1 MFIIET
7 RNLHFSYGRQ
17 AVLKGINLQVPAA
30 SIFGFLGVNG
40 AGKSTT
46 LKILLGL
53 LGAPSNRVFLFGQDM
68 VRHRL
73 SILGRTGALIDEPT
87 FYEHLSARGNLAVL
101 ARLLGLPSARVAR
114 VLDLVDLAFVADKPA
129 GTYSTGMKRRLGIA
143 IALLN
148 DPPLLILDEPAN
160 GLDPLGILQL
170 RNFLVRL
177 QKEEG
182 KTILLSSHLLDELQK
197 IVTHVAILHEGLI
210 RFQGRAEELT
220 GGADTLEGAFIK
232 RIETP

>member
-1 MFIIET
+1 MCIIET
-7 RNLHFSYGRQ
+7 RDLHFSYGKQ

-46 LKILLGL
+46 LKMLLGL
-53 LGAPSNRVFLFGQDM
+53 LGAPPNRVFLFGQDM
-68 VRHRL
+68 ARHRC
-73 SILGRTGALIDEPT
+73 SILARTGALVDEPT
-87 FYEHLSARGNLAVL
+87 FYAHLSARSNLTVI
-101 ARLLGLPSARVAR
+101 ARLLALPAARVDR
-114 VLDLVDLAFVADKPA
+114 VLDLVDLASVADKPA

-160 GLDPLGILQL
+160 GLDPLGILGL

-177 QKEEG
+177 QREEG

-210 RFQGRAEELT
+210 RFQGRAEALT
-220 GGADTLEGAFIK
+220 GGAGTLEGAFLK